1 MYNEQFINTF
11 NEYYPFERY
20 ILKEPKRIN
29 YLFDDV
35 KLAELFIPNTEIKP
49 ITDDNGNLITFTEIP
64 DNEIYVKLI
73 GPSGEFRMAYFDFAE
88 HIREE
93 IRISVVLDMGQYE
106 WESLYVDHED
116 NDEKLGKELQKQKRL
131 LIQKY
136 GSCEIKENF
145 NITNTIELLKN
156 EQNEKT

>member
-1 MYNEQFINTF
+1 MYDEQFINTF

-35 KLAELFIPNTEIKP
+35 KLTEVFIPSTEIKP

-93 IRISVVLDMGQYE
+93 IRISIVLDMGQYE
-106 WESLYVDHED
+106 WECLYVDHED
-116 NDEKLGKELQKQKRL
+116 DDEEELVEFLKMQHT
-131 LIQKY
+131 LITKKY
-136 GSCEIKENF
+136 GECKLKENVTITSTI
-145 NITNTIELLKN
+145 NIVNQL
-156 EQNEKT
+156 

>member
-20 ILKEPKRIN
+20 ILKKPKRIN

-35 KLAELFIPNTEIKP
+35 KLAEVFIPNTEIKP

-64 DNEIYVKLI
+64 NNEIYVKLI

-106 WESLYVDHED
+106 WECLYVDHED
-116 NDEKLGKELQKQKRL
+116 NDEKLGKELQEQKRL

-145 NITNTIELLKN
+145 NITSTIELLKN
-156 EQNEKT
+156 EQNEET

>member
-1 MYNEQFINTF
+1 MYYDEQFINTF
-11 NEYYPFERY
+11 NENYPFERY

-35 KLAELFIPNTEIKP
+35 KLTEIFIPSTEIKP

-64 DNEIYVKLI
+64 YDEIYVKLI

-93 IRISVVLDMGQYE
+93 IRVSVVLDMGQYE
-106 WESLYVDHED
+106 WECLYVDHED
-116 NDEKLGKELQKQKRL
+116 DDEEELREFLKMQHT
-131 LIQKY
+131 LITKKY
-136 GSCEIKENF
+136 GECKLKENVT
-145 NITNTIELLKN
+145 ITSTIDIVNQL
-156 EQNEKT
+156 

>member
-1 MYNEQFINTF
+1 MYDEQFINTF
-11 NEYYPFERY
+11 NEHYPFERY

-35 KLAELFIPNTEIKP
+35 KLTEIFIPSTEIKP

-64 DNEIYVKLI
+64 DDEIYVKLI
-73 GPSGEFRMAYFDFAE
+73 GSSGEFRMAYFDFAE

-93 IRISVVLDMGQYE
+93 IRISVILDMGQYE
-106 WESLYVDHED
+106 WECLYVDHED
-116 NDEKLGKELQKQKRL
+116 NDEKLGKELQEQKRL

-145 NITNTIELLKN
+145 NITSTIELLKN
-156 EQNEKT
+156 EQN